1 MVSAMKDNIAISDQ
15 VYLLDYAKNAKI
27 ANGTTIVIRGL
38 ETLVPKIPT
47 IAENVWTDTLTYWPV
62 MEAKLNGALDI
73 MIASKRLH
81 QDFPNLKAVQTL
93 APINWSW

>member
-47 IAENVWTDTLTYWPV
+47 IVENVWTDTLTYWPV
-62 MEAKLNGALDI
+62 MEAKLNGAPEILVPDI
-73 MIASKRLH
+73 MITLKLRP
-81 QDFPNLKAVQTL
+81 QDLPDLKIVQTY
-93 APINWSW
+93 

>member
-1 MVSAMKDNIAISDQ
+1 MVSAMKANTAISDQ

-27 ANGTTIVIRGL
+27 ANGTTIVIQGL

-47 IAENVWTDTLTYWPV
+47 IAENVWTDTLMYWPV
-62 MEAKLNGALDI
+62 MEAKLNGAPDI
-73 MIASKRLH
+73 MIASKRLP

-93 APINWSW
+93 VPINWSW